1 MHKEILSRSGKF
13 RIGRFAVGGYI
24 PQLCEWFVLDRKG
37 LLVSGQHVSARA
49 RRRIII
55 GTVAT
60 ALALTVATAG
70 GLVLVNRSPDPAP
83 AAAALDRPIQ
93 AAERVH
99 RAARGMERTAPG
111 QSDGHPAATPTSQA
125 DESGTT
131 GRPADAQTPATP
143 KATARA
149 TATKT
154 AKPNAPKA
162 TQDDEQDAPAARQSA
177 KAKSSGDEEPT
188 SESSS
193 GGSEAGSPSS
203 EDANVVETK
212 SGPATFFGDASEYQ
226 PMACGG
232 HTRTTTKGVALW
244 KVPCGTMV
252 RITSKD
258 TGKSVVAPVEDRGPA
273 SWTGAVI
280 DLLPDTWDALGVSR
294 DQGRQDVTYEVLGD

>member
-1 MHKEILSRSGKF
+1 M
-13 RIGRFAVGGYI
+13 
-24 PQLCEWFVLDRKG
+24 
-37 LLVSGQHVSARA
+37 
-49 RRRIII
+49 
-55 GTVAT
+55 AT
-60 ALALTVATAG
+60 ALALTGATAG
-70 GLVLVNRSPDPAP
+70 GLVLVNRSSDPVP
-83 AAAALDRPIQ
+83 AAAARDRPIQ
-93 AAERVH
+93 AAERGH
-99 RAARGMERTAPG
+99 RASRSLERTAPG

-125 DESGTT
+125 DDEPGAN
-131 GRPADAQTPATP
+131 GRPADATATP
-143 KATARA
+143 KATPRA

-154 AKPNAPKA
+154 AKPKA
-162 TQDDEQDAPAARQSA
+162 TEVHKQDAPAAKESP
-177 KAKSSGDEEPT
+177 KAKSSGDEEST
-188 SESSS
+188 SGAGESSS
-193 GGSEAGSPSS
+193 GGS

-258 TGKSVVAPVEDRGPA
+258 TGKSVIAPVEDRGPA

-294 DQGRQDVTYEVLGD
+294 DQGRQEVTYEVLGD

>member
-1 MHKEILSRSGKF
+1 M
-13 RIGRFAVGGYI
+13 
-24 PQLCEWFVLDRKG
+24 
-37 LLVSGQHVSARA
+37 
-49 RRRIII
+49 
-55 GTVAT
+55 AT
-60 ALALTVATAG
+60 ALALTGATAG
-70 GLVLVNRSPDPAP
+70 GLVLINRSPDPVP

-93 AAERVH
+93 AAERGH
-99 RAARGMERTAPG
+99 RASRGMERTAPG

-125 DESGTT
+125 DEPSAND
-131 GRPADAQTPATP
+131 RPSDAQTPATP
-143 KATARA
+143 KATPKATPRA

-154 AKPNAPKA
+154 AKPTA
-162 TQDDEQDAPAARQSA
+162 TEDHEQDASTAKKSP
-177 KAKSSGDEEPT
+177 KAKSSGEEEST

-193 GGSEAGSPSS
+193 GTSEAGSPSS